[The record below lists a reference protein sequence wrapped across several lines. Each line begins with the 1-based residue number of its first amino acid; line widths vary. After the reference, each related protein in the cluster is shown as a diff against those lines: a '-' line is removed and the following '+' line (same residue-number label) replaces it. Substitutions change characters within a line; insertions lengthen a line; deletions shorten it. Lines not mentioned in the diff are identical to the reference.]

1 MLKQAWASLRRHRIK
16 PLVAWRAMRTLISDP
31 DDTSQVFHIIEALKG
46 DSLTRALKRLQASPS
61 GRQLL
66 QERPDI
72 VPLLNDREWLQG
84 LPEGSI
90 GRAYYDFVHAE
101 NLSADGLIESSEQAP
116 VYRDLNDEELWLANR
131 LRDIH
136 DLQHVMTGYGR
147 DPVGELSLLSF
158 MTTQTPNRGIR
169 FIIWMARRRYRQVA
183 RNFDVDALIRE
194 GAAMGRQAQWMPAVA
209 WETLL
214 GDSLAAVRREL
225 GFAAP
230 ASYQTLKDQAPERLV
245 AA

>member
-1 MLKQAWASLRRHRIK
+1 MDQKDKIK
-16 PLVAWRAMRTLISDP
+16 KVLGK
-31 DDTSQVFHIIEALKG
+31 F
-46 DSLTRALKRLQASPS
+46 
-61 GRQLL
+61 
-66 QERPDI
+66 
-72 VPLLNDREWLQG
+72 
-84 LPEGSI
+84 
-90 GRAYYDFVHAE
+90 F
-101 NLSADGLIESSEQAP
+101 LSVE
-116 VYRDLNDEELWLANR
+116 DLNDEELWLANR

-194 GAAMGRQAQWMPAVA
+194 GAAMGRQAQWMPAVV
-209 WETLL
+209 WETRL